1 MTDSALDLS
10 VSEPDLAVS
19 EPIAGPDPEL
29 RARVIAG
36 IGELLPRVLKRE
48 LPDLPENAC
57 LFDELGL
64 TSASTLEL
72 ILELED
78 SLDLQIDVEEIGED
92 DLRSVG
98 SLADFVTGHT
108 ITED

>member
-1 MTDSALDLS
+1 MTDSAIDFS
-10 VSEPDLAVS
+10 VFEPTPGL
-19 EPIAGPDPEL
+19 DPEL
-29 RARVIAG
+29 RARVLTG

-48 LPDLPENAC
+48 LADVPENAC

-78 SLDLQIDVEEIGED
+78 SLELQIDVEEIGED

-98 SLADFVTGHT
+98 SLADFVAGHT